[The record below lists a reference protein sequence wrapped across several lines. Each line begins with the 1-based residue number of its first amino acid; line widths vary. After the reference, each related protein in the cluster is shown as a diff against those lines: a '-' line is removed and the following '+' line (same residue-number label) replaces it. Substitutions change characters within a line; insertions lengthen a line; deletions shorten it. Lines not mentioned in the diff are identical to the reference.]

1 MTFNALPPES
11 VNLLARICAR
21 ASSESARTGRRPPAK
36 PMSQAPSPEPT
47 ASPSALNVLGQPL
60 EICSCEPLTG
70 WYRDGSCRTDR
81 QDQGMHTV
89 CCIVNEAFLTYS
101 RAQGNDLS
109 SPVLAFGFPG
119 LKAGDHWCLCA
130 SRWLQAYEDGMAP
143 PVRLE
148 ACEQSTL
155 KLIPLEVLQGH
166 AAPGNGDPDAA

>member
-1 MTFNALPPES
+1 
-11 VNLLARICAR
+11 
-21 ASSESARTGRRPPAK
+21 
-36 PMSQAPSPEPT
+36 
-47 ASPSALNVLGQPL
+47 
-60 EICSCEPLTG
+60 
-70 WYRDGSCRTDR
+70 
-81 QDQGMHTV
+81 MHTV

-119 LKAGDHWCLCA
+119 LKPGDHWCLCA

-166 AAPGNGDPDAA
+166 AAPGNGDPDVA